1 MKSFLISSCLVS
13 AILAAPFIARD
24 SSAIIQLKTGD
35 GDASVQVTVPLDT
48 VFSTAN
54 DGQAQVG
61 VNAFVVKPTGATC
74 HAFSDNAAL
83 KPLGSDFTDTVDG
96 VFTSTNGAGEVGS
109 ANQGVPIG
117 AFFCSLSKAAVD
129 AQVAKGSTSTSSP
142 PPSSSATVRIENI
155 FDHFDTAV
163 QEEIPINTVFKTANS
178 QLGNVSDQLSIV
190 SATGVDVKVVTCQ
203 AFKDTEGKQPIGQPF
218 TVNNMAVLSSTGVD
232 VTINAIKCVS
242 H

>member
-13 AILAAPFIARD
+13 AALAAPFLARN
-24 SSAIIQLKTGD
+24 SSATIQVQTGD
-35 GDASVQVTVPLDT
+35 GDAATQVTVQLDT

-54 DGQAQVG
+54 DSLAQVG
-61 VNAFVVKPTGATC
+61 INAFVVEPTGATC

-83 KPLGSDFTDTVDG
+83 KPLGNDFTDRDHIG
-96 VFTSTNGAGEVGS
+96 VFSD
-109 ANQGVPIG
+109 NQGVPIG
-117 AFFCSLSKAAVD
+117 AFFCALSKAAVD
-129 AQVAKGSTSTSSP
+129 AQVAKGST
-142 PPSSSATVRIENI
+142 VRIQNT
-155 FDHFDTAV
+155 FDHFEAAT

-178 QLGNVSDQLSIV
+178 QLGIVSDQLSIV
-190 SATGVDVKVVTCQ
+190 SATGVDVKAITCQ